1 MHSNF
6 LLFPSNLCE
15 SAMKG
20 SVNKEEAKILKEM
33 EGERIRKSQMKKQKR
48 EKMVMSLF
56 NKGELVS
63 IDMDKF

>member
-1 MHSNF
+1 
-6 LLFPSNLCE
+6 
-15 SAMKG
+15 MKG